1 MSSSPSRWRHRWRIS
16 LTHCILYLGRVGG
29 GAVGRGFASALARKR
44 AGATIAAI
52 REVGLHPC
60 RGGTGDGGGGGGP
73 VMIETDAPFM
83 SPDKS

>member
-1 MSSSPSRWRHRWRIS
+1 MAHFADALHSVS
-16 LTHCILYLGRVGG
+16 
-29 GAVGRGFASALARKR
+29 GARRRRRGGRGFASALARKR

-60 RGGTGDGGGGGGP
+60 RGGNGDGGGGGGP
-73 VMIETDAPFM
+73 VMIEADAPFM